1 MPITLDS
8 FRTIANSTAFSSRD
22 IVVQGEGKTATAKLG
37 NFIFSL
43 GNTNSN
49 GIIDGTFMKRY
60 NARFGSEAKLSKH
73 FTMGFN
79 ANYVQSDL
87 NKQSGANDG
96 ITAGLYHAPANYDLA
111 GIPNHVPVKHYVV
124 TEEGNEYEGRTVI
137 FATGVK
143 HRMLGLPGEDAL
155 VGEGISFCAVCD
167 GDFYSGKKV
176 CVAGGGN
183 SALQE
188 AILLAEKCTEVVML
202 QDMDF
207 FTGEERL
214 QEVLFSKPNVK
225 TYTGVK
231 INKLLTEGSEEEPT
245 LVGVEIEH
253 VSAAGEVNGAA
264 VGDAGVGTT
273 ETITCDGLFV
283 AIGLI
288 PENDAFK
295 EFENLNDYGYF
306 DTDEHCVTKTPGI
319 FVAGDCRSKFVR
331 QVTTAAADGAVAALA
346 ACRYVNGL

>member
-1 MPITLDS
+1 MYDV
-8 FRTIANSTAFSSRD
+8 
-22 IVVQGEGKTATAKLG
+22 IVVGGGPAGMTAALYAVRNGKSALVIEKAGFGGQITHSPKVENIPGFVSLSGNEFADQMLEQMLHQGAEIELETVAEVKVGAAGFDTVG
-37 NFIFSL
+37 P
-43 GNTNSN
+43 G
-49 GIIDGTFMKRY
+49 
-60 NARFGSEAKLSKH
+60 
-73 FTMGFN
+73 FTM
-79 ANYVQSDL
+79 
-87 NKQSGANDG
+87 
-96 ITAGLYHAPANYDLA
+96 I
-111 GIPNHVPVKHYVV
+111 
-124 TEEGNEYEGRTVI
+124 TEEGGTYEGRTVI
-137 FATGVK
+137 IATGVK

-188 AILLAEKCTEVVML
+188 AILLTEKCTEVVML
-202 QDMDF
+202 QDMDI
-207 FTGEERL
+207 FTGEGKL

-231 INKLLTEGSEEEPT
+231 IKSLITEGSEDEPA

-253 VSAAGEVNGAA
+253 TSAAGTVGGLSTESLAGAGNP
-264 VGDAGVGTT
+264 VGDAAVGTT
-273 ETITCDGLFV
+273 EEIACDGLFV

-295 EFENLNDYGYF
+295 DLAALNDYGYF
-306 DTDEHCVTKTPGI
+306 DADEACLTKTPGL
-319 FVAGDCRSKFVR
+319 FVAGDCRSKTVR

-346 ACRYVNGL
+346 ACRYIDMH